1 MTTDTTISK
10 TDAAELAHTFSW
22 YMRDVAAG
30 DNNGIYIY
38 GGWLLSMQERMGV
51 ELMKPEYISHSIDRA
66 KEIITAEYAA

>member
-1 MTTDTTISK
+1 MTTETTISK

-38 GGWLLSMQERMGV
+38 GDWLLSMQERMGV
-51 ELMKPEYISHSIDRA
+51 ELMKPEYIRNSIARA
-66 KEIITAEYAA
+66 KEVISAEFAA

>member
-38 GGWLLSMQERMGV
+38 GDWLLSMQERMGV
-51 ELMKPEYISHSIDRA
+51 ELMKPEYIRNSIARA
-66 KEIITAEYAA
+66 KEVISAEFAV

>member
-38 GGWLLSMQERMGV
+38 GEWLLSMQERMGV
-51 ELMKPEYISHSIDRA
+51 ELMKPEYIRYSIA
-66 KEIITAEYAA
+66 VAEKIITAELAA

>member
-1 MTTDTTISK
+1 MTTETTISK

-38 GGWLLSMQERMGV
+38 GEWLLSMQERMGV
-51 ELMKPEYISHSIDRA
+51 ELMKPEYIRNSIARA
-66 KEIITAEYAA
+66 KEVISAEFAA

>member
-38 GGWLLSMQERMGV
+38 GDWLLSMQERMGV
-51 ELMKPEYISHSIDRA
+51 ELMKPEYIRNSIARA
-66 KEIITAEYAA
+66 KEVISAEFAA